1 VDTFYN
7 PSLVVDGCVFAIDAA
22 NIKSYS
28 GTGFTVNGLVG
39 GIDGTLVNG
48 VGFTSTNQG
57 SFVFDGTNDWINVPS
72 NPVFAFDNFTMSA
85 WFKSSDKSRYNDVI
99 SRYSLGIVT
108 VLIYSDIT
116 TGRFVFRV
124 GGNTLTDTSSDIV
137 NGFWNYVIAR
147 RSSGNLEVF
156 INGIR
161 SNFIVS
167 TSNGFIDADRWRI
180 GTTNA
185 SGDFA
190 NCNISQVQFY
200 NRALTQAEILQN
212 FNALRGRYG
221 V

>member
-1 VDTFYN
+1 MAVAYN
-7 PSLVVDGCVFAIDAA
+7 PSIITDGLVLYLDAA
-22 NIKSYS
+22 NLKSYPGS
-28 GTGFTVNGLVG
+28 GTTVNSLVG
-39 GIDGTLVNG
+39 SGATLENG
-48 VGFTSTNQG
+48 VGFTSSNNG
-57 SFVFDGTNDWINVPS
+57 SFIFDGTNDWINVPS
-72 NPVFAFDNFTMSA
+72 NSSFAFNNFTMSA

-116 TGRFVFRV
+116 TGRFVFTV

-137 NGFWNYVIAR
+137 NGFWNYVTAR

-190 NCNISQVQFY
+190 NCNIAQVQMY
-200 NRALTQAEILQN
+200 NRALSQQEILQN
-212 FNALRGRYG
+212 YNATKGRYL
-221 V
+221 

>member
-1 VDTFYN
+1 MALGHS
-7 PSLVVDGCVFAIDAA
+7 PSIVMDGLVFHIDAA
-22 NIKSYS
+22 NSRSYAGS
-28 GTGFTVNGLVG
+28 GLTVNGLAS
-39 GIDGTLVNG
+39 GIGGTLVNG

-72 NPVFAFDNFTMSA
+72 NPVFAFNNFTFSS

-99 SRYSLGIVT
+99 SRYSLGIIAVQ
-108 VLIYSDIT
+108 IYSEIT
-116 TGRFVFRV
+116 NGRLIFDV
-124 GGNTLTDTSSDIV
+124 GSDRLTDTSSDIV
-137 NGFWNYVIAR
+137 NGVWNYVTAR

-180 GTTNA
+180 GTSNA
-185 SGDFA
+185 VADFA

-200 NRALTQAEILQN
+200 NRALSAQEVLQN
-212 FNALRGRYG
+212 YNATKGRYI
-221 V
+221 

>member
-1 VDTFYN
+1 MATIAEPNVVIDGLVF
-7 PSLVVDGCVFAIDAA
+7 SLDAA
-22 NIKSYS
+22 NSRCYSGSGITFNGLVS
-28 GTGFTVNGLVG
+28 GTG
-39 GIDGTLVNG
+39 GTLVNG

-57 SFVFDGTNDWINVPS
+57 SFILDGTNDWINVPS
-72 NPVFAFDNFTMSA
+72 NPVFAFNNFTMSA

-124 GGNTLTDTSSDIV
+124 SGDTLTDTSSDIV
-137 NGFWNYVIAR
+137 NGFWNYVTAR

-200 NRALTQAEILQN
+200 NRSLTAQEILQN
-212 FNALRGRYG
+212 YNATKSRYG
-221 V
+221 Y

>member
-1 VDTFYN
+1 MALGHS
-7 PSLVVDGCVFAIDAA
+7 PSIVMDGLVFHMDAA
-22 NIKSYS
+22 NSRCYSGSGITFNGLVS
-28 GTGFTVNGLVG
+28 GTG
-39 GIDGTLVNG
+39 GTLVNG

-72 NPVFAFDNFTMSA
+72 NPVFAFNNFTFSS

-99 SRYSLGIVT
+99 SRYSLGIIAVQ
-108 VLIYSDIT
+108 IYSEIT
-116 TGRFVFRV
+116 NGRLIFDV
-124 GGNTLTDTSSDIV
+124 GSDRLTDTSSDLV
-137 NGFWNYVIAR
+137 NGVWNYVTAR

-180 GTTNA
+180 GTSNA
-185 SGDFA
+185 VADFA

-200 NRALTQAEILQN
+200 NRALSAQEVLQN
-212 FNALRGRYG
+212 YNATKGRYI
-221 V
+221 

>member
-1 VDTFYN
+1 MALGHS
-7 PSLVVDGCVFAIDAA
+7 PSIVMDGLVFHMDAA
-22 NIKSYS
+22 NSRCYSGSGITFNGLVS
-28 GTGFTVNGLVG
+28 GTG
-39 GIDGTLVNG
+39 GTLVNG

-72 NPVFAFDNFTMSA
+72 NPVFAFNNFTFSS
-85 WFKSSDKSRYNDVI
+85 WFKSSDKSRYNDLI
-99 SRYSLGIVT
+99 SRYGLGIVT
-108 VLIYSDIT
+108 VQIYSET
-116 TGRFVFRV
+116 TNGRLTFEV
-124 GGNTLTDTSSDIV
+124 GSDQLIDTSSDIV
-137 NGFWNYVIAR
+137 NGLWNYVTAR

-185 SGDFA
+185 IADFA

-200 NRALTQAEILQN
+200 NRALSAQEILQN
-212 FNALRGRYG
+212 YNATKGRYI
-221 V
+221 